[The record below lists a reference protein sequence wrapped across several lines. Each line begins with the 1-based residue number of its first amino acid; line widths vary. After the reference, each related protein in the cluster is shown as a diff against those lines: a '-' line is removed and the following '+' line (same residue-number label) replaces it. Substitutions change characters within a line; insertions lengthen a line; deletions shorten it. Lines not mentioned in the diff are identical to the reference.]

1 MTSKPSDMG
10 KGELVENSEVPFENL
25 AYATT
30 DIRTPG
36 EQGLIMYG
44 ARSLVAE
51 ISKNMNERREFNRK
65 KLFPEA
71 SPGTKTLTDQIL
83 KSFEDMG
90 IVENLGNENY
100 RAKEMVYVKRGRFKL
115 PNQTDE

>member
-1 MTSKPSDMG
+1 MG

-25 AYATT
+25 AYATM

-36 EQGLIMYG
+36 KKGLIIYG

-51 ISKNMNERREFNRK
+51 ISKNMNDKREFNRK

-71 SPGTKTLTDQIL
+71 SLGTKTLTDQIL
-83 KSFEDMG
+83 ESFEDMG
-90 IVENLGNENY
+90 IVESLGNGIY
-100 RAKEMVYVKRGRFKL
+100 RAKKMVYVKRGRFKL
-115 PNQTDE
+115 PNQTKE